1 VRRVRAALIFR
12 AMLEAIAL
20 LGSGFLLG
28 MLHAGDPDHVVAVT
42 TIVSDQRSV
51 RRAGA
56 IGALWGIGHTVPLL
70 VLGGAIVALRMAVP
84 PRLALALEFGVALM
98 LIALGVANILRHP
111 HRRAHRHQHDG
122 TRRTPGGMRPLVVGF
137 VHGLA
142 GTAAVALYVLTR
154 VDSPLLAMTSLV
166 LFGLGTVAGMMLITA
181 LVGVP
186 ASFAAARFPG
196 AAPWLRVASGVVSL
210 GFGLLLAHRIGIEDG
225 LFVASAIGPR

>member
-1 VRRVRAALIFR
+1 
-12 AMLEAIAL
+12 MLEAIAL

-70 VLGGAIVALRMAVP
+70 ILGGAIVALRTAVP

-98 LIALGVANILRHP
+98 LIALGVANIVRRP
-111 HRRAHRHQHDG
+111 HGHAHEPEGARRPPG
-122 TRRTPGGMRPLVVGF
+122 RTRPLVVGF
-137 VHGLA
+137 VLGLA

-154 VDSPLLAMTSLV
+154 VDSPLLAMTSLL
-166 LFGLGTVAGMMLITA
+166 LFGFGTVAGMMLITA
-181 LVGVP
+181 LVGIPVSL
-186 ASFAAARFPG
+186 ASTRFPG

-210 GFGLLLAHRIGIEDG
+210 GFGLLLAHRVGIEDG
-225 LFVASAIGPR
+225 LFVASTIVPPR

>member
-1 VRRVRAALIFR
+1 
-12 AMLEAIAL
+12 MLEALAL

-51 RRAGA
+51 RRAGL
-56 IGALWGIGHTVPLL
+56 IGALWGVGHTVPLL
-70 VLGGAIVALRMAVP
+70 LLGGAIVALRVVVP

-98 LIALGVANILRHP
+98 LVALGVANIVR
-111 HRRAHRHQHDG
+111 HRHAHAAPPAAPAS
-122 TRRTPGGMRPLVVGF
+122 RMRPLVVGF

-154 VDSPLLAMTSLV
+154 VESPLLAVGALL

-181 LVGVP
+181 LIGAP
-186 ASFAAARFPG
+186 ASYMSSRFPG
-196 AAPWLRVASGVVSL
+196 AAPYLRVTSGVVSV
-210 GFGLLLAHRIGIEDG
+210 GVGLLLAHRIGIEDG
-225 LFVASAIGPR
+225 LFVGAGAFGE

>member
-1 VRRVRAALIFR
+1 
-12 AMLEAIAL
+12 MLEAIAL

-70 VLGGAIVALRMAVP
+70 VLGGAIVALRVAVP

-98 LIALGVANILRHP
+98 LIALGVANILRRP
-111 HRRAHRHQHDG
+111 HRHAHAADDAGRA
-122 TRRTPGGMRPLVVGF
+122 PGRMRPLVVGF

-154 VDSPLLAMTSLV
+154 VDSPLLAMTALL
-166 LFGLGTVAGMMLITA
+166 LFGVGTVAGMMLITA
-181 LVGVP
+181 LVGLP
-186 ASFAAARFPG
+186 ASFASARFPG
-196 AAPWLRVASGVVSL
+196 AAPWLRVASGVVSV

-225 LFVASAIGPR
+225 LFVAGAIVPPR